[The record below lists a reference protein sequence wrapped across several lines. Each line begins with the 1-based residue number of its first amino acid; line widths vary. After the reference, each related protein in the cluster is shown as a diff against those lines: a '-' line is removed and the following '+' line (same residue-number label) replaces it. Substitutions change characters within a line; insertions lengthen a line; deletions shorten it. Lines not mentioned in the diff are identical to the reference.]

1 LAKNY
6 EVLYFF
12 SLVFQKK
19 RANPKNINTMSLE
32 KIKSLRERTGLGI
45 ADIKKALEEAEGNE
59 EKAIEILRKKG
70 LKKALKKSEKNTQ
83 EGTIASYIHSNN
95 QVGAIVKLLCE
106 TDFVARNEEFK
117 TLASD
122 IAMHIVA
129 MNPRYLRVEDV
140 PEKIIEAEKE
150 IWLDQLKAEKKPA
163 EIIPKIIFGKEL
175 KFKQEI
181 SLLSQSFVKNPEQ
194 TVENLIAEK
203 IAKMGENIRV
213 GSFWRTE
220 L

>member
-1 LAKNY
+1 
-6 EVLYFF
+6 
-12 SLVFQKK
+12 
-19 RANPKNINTMSLE
+19 MSLE

-45 ADIKKALEEAEGNE
+45 ADIKKALEEAGGDE

-70 LKKALKKSEKNTQ
+70 LKKALKKNQKNTQ
-83 EGTIASYIHSNN
+83 EGIIASYIHSNG

-117 TLASD
+117 LLASD

-129 MNPRYLRVEDV
+129 MNPQYLAVEDV
-140 PEKIIEAEKE
+140 PEKIVSKEKE
-150 IWLDQLKAEKKPA
+150 IWMDQLKAEKKPA

-181 SLLSQSFVKNPEQ
+181 SLLSQPFVKNPEQ

-203 IAKMGENIRV
+203 IVKMGENIRI
-213 GSFWRTE
+213 GNFWRTE
-220 L
+220 V

>member
-1 LAKNY
+1 
-6 EVLYFF
+6 
-12 SLVFQKK
+12 
-19 RANPKNINTMSLE
+19 MSLE

-45 ADIKKALEEAEGNE
+45 ADIKKALEEAEGDE
-59 EKAIEILRKKG
+59 EKAIEVLRKKG
-70 LKKALKKSEKNTQ
+70 LKKALKKNQKNTQ
-83 EGTIASYIHSNN
+83 EGIIASYIHSNG

-117 TLASD
+117 LLASD

-129 MNPRYLRVEDV
+129 MNPQYLAVEDV
-140 PEKIIEAEKE
+140 PEKIVSKEKE
-150 IWLDQLKAEKKPA
+150 IWMDQLKAEKKPA

-181 SLLSQSFVKNPEQ
+181 SLLSQPFVKNPEQ

-203 IAKMGENIRV
+203 IAKMGENIRI
-213 GSFWRTE
+213 GNFWRTE
-220 L
+220 V